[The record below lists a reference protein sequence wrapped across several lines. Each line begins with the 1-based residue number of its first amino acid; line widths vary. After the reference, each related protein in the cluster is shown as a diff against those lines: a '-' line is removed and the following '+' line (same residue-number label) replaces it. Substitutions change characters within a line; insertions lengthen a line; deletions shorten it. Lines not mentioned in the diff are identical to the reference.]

1 MDKEFFEDYTVGEKF
16 VSPGR
21 TVTEADI
28 VNFAGFT
35 GDWHEIHTNVSYAE
49 KTMFGERIAHGML
62 VLTLGSALGLRLGYV
77 VTPKSFIA
85 FYGMD
90 KVRFINPVKIGDTLR
105 VEIEILGADAKDDKR
120 GIITSEAR
128 IKNQRDED
136 CCIYIGK
143 VLCGRRP
150 A

>member
-1 MDKEFFEDYTVGEKF
+1 MNKDYFEDYEVGEEF

-28 VNFAGFT
+28 VNFAGLT
-35 GDWHEIHTNVSYAE
+35 GDWHEIHTNVEYAE
-49 KTMFGERIAHGML
+49 KTFFGKRIAHGML
-62 VLTLGSALGLRLGYV
+62 VLTLGSAQGLRLGNV
-77 VTPKSFIA
+77 MTPTSFIA

-90 KVRFINPVKIGDTLR
+90 KLRFTAPVFIGDTLR
-105 VEIEILGADAKDDKR
+105 VEVEIIETKAKDDQR
-120 GIITSEAR
+120 GVVTSQAR

-143 VLCGRRP
+143 ILCGRRP
-150 A
+150 K

>member
-1 MDKEFFEDYTVGEKF
+1 MEKEFFEDYTVGEKF
-16 VSPGR
+16 ESPGR

-35 GDWHEIHTNVSYAE
+35 GDWHEIHTNVDYASQ
-49 KTMFGERIAHGML
+49 TIFGERIAHGML
-62 VLTLGSALGLRLGYV
+62 VLTLGSALGLRLGNV
-77 VTPKSFIA
+77 MTPKSFIA

-90 KVRFINPVKIGDTLR
+90 KVRFVGPVKIGDTLH
-105 VEIEILGADAKDDKR
+105 VEIEVIETKAKDDSR
-120 GIITSEAR
+120 GVITSKAS
-128 IKNQRDED
+128 IKNQRGED

-143 VLCGRRP
+143 ILCGRRP